1 MIHDVRVTTYTPD
14 GIVKKTIT
22 AKSLMD
28 KIWEDL
34 LESKHATRS
43 LEAGPIKTCLLCHRK
58 FEGVPYSKFC
68 SLECGKKNVKINHRK
83 NYIAR
88 ALVEYSNAEMVDGK
102 LIFNIQCRVCKRMLK
117 MLTAN
122 AVFCSRKC
130 ASNRYNDKYIKRI
143 RDEVKAENAI
153 AESQPTGHDSAS
165 ASI

>member
-83 NYIAR
+83 NYVAR
-88 ALVEYSNAEMVDGK
+88 ALVKYSNAEMVDDK
-102 LIFNIQCRVCKRMLK
+102 LVFNIECKVCKRVLQ

-130 ASNRYNDKYIKRI
+130 ASNRYNNKYIKII
-143 RDEVKAENAI
+143 RAEVKAEK
-153 AESQPTGHDSAS
+153 AEAEGQPTGPETA
-165 ASI
+165 